1 MTSSIFT
8 LLSRWVSRLNRLL
21 AGMANLVLFAMMVLT
36 FVDVW
41 ARYGFN
47 APIPG
52 GFEITE
58 YLLVILIYAALPLV
72 TARDEHVTVDV
83 LDSLIP
89 EAITRIQRHFM
100 NLLAGLVLCFLT
112 WRLWV
117 KAGQSIEDNMITTDL
132 EMPLAPLIYFM
143 SILAGITALAFL
155 IKAVIPEALTD
166 AGELDD
172 KNG

>member
-1 MTSSIFT
+1 
-8 LLSRWVSRLNRLL
+8 
-21 AGMANLVLFAMMVLT
+21 MANLVLFAMMVLT

>member
-1 MTSSIFT
+1 M
-8 LLSRWVSRLNRLL
+8 LSRWVARLNRLL
-21 AGMANLVLFAMMVLT
+21 AGIANFVLFAMMVLT

-83 LDSLIP
+83 LDSIIP
-89 EAITRIQRHFM
+89 AAITRLQRHFM
-100 NLLAGLVLCFLT
+100 NLLAGLVLSFLT

-143 SILAGITALAFL
+143 SILAGITALTFL
-155 IKAVIPEALTD
+155 IKAVVPEALSD
-166 AGELDD
+166 AGDLDGQND
-172 KNG
+172 

>member
-1 MTSSIFT
+1 MA
-8 LLSRWVSRLNRLL
+8 RLNRLL
-21 AGMANLVLFAMMVLT
+21 AGMANFVLFAMMVLT

-83 LDSLIP
+83 LDSFIP
-89 EAITRIQRHFM
+89 DSINRFQRHFM
-100 NLLAGLVLCFLT
+100 NLLASLVLCFLT

-143 SILAGITALAFL
+143 SILAGITALVFL
-155 IKAVIPEALTD
+155 IKAVVPMALTD
-166 AGELDD
+166 AGDLDNQND
-172 KNG
+172 

>member
-1 MTSSIFT
+1 MWIN
-8 LLSRWVSRLNRLL
+8 LLL
-21 AGMANLVLFAMMVLT
+21 AGMANFVLFAMMLLT

-58 YLLVILIYAALPLV
+58 FLLVILIYGALPLV

-83 LDSLIP
+83 LDTFIP
-89 EAITRIQRHFM
+89 AIITRLQRHFI
-100 NLLAGLVLCFLT
+100 NLLASAVLAFLT

-132 EMPLAPLIYFM
+132 EMPLAPLIYSM
-143 SILAGITALAFL
+143 SLLAGFTAVTFFV
-155 IKAVIPEALTD
+155 KAIVPEALTD
-166 AGELDD
+166 AGDLETL
-172 KNG
+172 NG

>member
-1 MTSSIFT
+1 
-8 LLSRWVSRLNRLL
+8 
-21 AGMANLVLFAMMVLT
+21 MANLVLFAMMVLT

-112 WRLWV
+112 WRLW
-117 KAGQSIEDNMITTDL
+117 
-132 EMPLAPLIYFM
+132 
-143 SILAGITALAFL
+143 
-155 IKAVIPEALTD
+155 
-166 AGELDD
+166 
-172 KNG
+172 